1 MIVNAAVI
9 VDEGLRDA
17 NRVVDTVVLDD
28 SESVEEALFVFDTG
42 SDREVVGEEEGKR
55 FVIVTVAEIEGLTR
69 DEILTLLV
77 SVSRTERDDTAVAVV
92 ERD

>member
-1 MIVNAAVI
+1 VIVNAAVI